1 MLKARLVLATARTQF
16 MRCCAAVVV
25 TLSEMILIVSLSGFS
40 VMRVRKIVDT
50 AISAHFETVA
60 IGSPRTLFD

>member
-1 MLKARLVLATARTQF
+1 

-50 AISAHFETVA
+50 AISAHFKTVA